1 MGASS
6 YTEEIKIDD
15 AWFKDAWQH
24 DRDYYGSNPYSGS
37 LATLSGAR
45 SVYHRTMDRRQE
57 TKLFIRHGRKA
68 RNQRVLYRSGMA
80 GGIMVKK
87 KFLIK
92 IRVKN
97 LLGSG
102 TYQKP

>member
-37 LATLSGAR
+37 LATLSGIR
-45 SVYHRTMDRRQE
+45 IVPDP
-57 TKLFIRHGRKA
+57 FITEPWTEDKKQ
-68 RNQRVLYRSGMA
+68 NYLLGMA
-80 GGIMVKK
+80 EKRAVKA
-87 KFLIK
+87 
-92 IRVKN
+92 N
-97 LLGSG
+97 GSYIVAG
-102 TYQKP
+102 WLAE